1 MKALLV
7 EWNSFCNEDMKSSL
21 LDKGFEVKGLPFPNG
36 IKTEKAEAEKILE
49 PELERNTYD
58 CVFSFNYFPVIS
70 EICQKASVKYLSWVY
85 DSPYIHVYSYTVPN
99 SCNYIFLFDYA
110 VYEELRGEGI
120 NTVYY
125 LPLAINEKRLV
136 DLKYNKINRQMDISF
151 VGSLYTEQKH
161 RIYEKFEDIN
171 PYTRGYLDAIVQA
184 QKLVYGYNFIQDLL
198 TPDVSEQLKKAY
210 PPDPNALT
218 VMSPEAIYAEY
229 VFSRQVTALER
240 QEILTLLGK
249 QHSVHLYTND
259 QSVRIPGV
267 HNHGPID
274 YYKEMPYVFAE
285 SKINLNITLRSIKT
299 GIPLRDLDIMG
310 SGGFLLTNFQSEFL
324 EYFTHDEDFV
334 YYNDYN
340 ELMDKVDYYLI
351 HEKERKEIALNG
363 CEKVRIKHTYRQ
375 RIEEMMNIA
384 GILGNN
390 QPR

>member
-1 MKALLV
+1 MRL
-7 EWNSFCNEDMKSSL
+7 
-21 LDKGFEVKGLPFPNG
+21 
-36 IKTEKAEAEKILE
+36 
-49 PELERNTYD
+49 
-58 CVFSFNYFPVIS
+58 
-70 EICQKASVKYLSWVY
+70 Q
-85 DSPYIHVYSYTVPN
+85 
-99 SCNYIFLFDYA
+99 
-110 VYEELRGEGI
+110 ELRGEGI

-210 PPDPNALT
+210 PPDPSALT

-274 YYKEMPYVFAE
+274 YYKEMPYVFVE

-299 GIPLRDLDIMG
+299 GIPLRALDIMG

-324 EYFTHDEDFV
+324 EYFTPDADFV